1 MRPPVPGA
9 LRPFVLCLAI
19 VLGAPIVRAAE
30 PLYGVSIV
38 RAPSL
43 WGVTRGRGVRVAI
56 IDTGIDPSHP
66 ALRDAYRGGFDFV
79 HNDNTPEEETAE
91 AHGTMVA
98 GIVLQ
103 VAPEAEIYS
112 LKIFGKENGFD
123 TADLVRAIDW
133 AVAHQMDVINMSFAL
148 KVKLDDARHALER
161 AETAGIVCV
170 SAAGNEGGPVN
181 YPAAFD
187 TVIAVGAIDR
197 SQNVAS
203 FSNRGPQIDVAAPG
217 VDIYSLARPG
227 TGLEARIDTEAAGVV
242 YATSFGGTRTGDV
255 TGKLVDCGV
264 GRLDQIPAEVA
275 GNVALFRMASSMD
288 FGTAIGNVTRAN
300 AAALVIVNS
309 EPRFWYANV
318 NPPGVIPATAS
329 IGSDDALRL
338 TPGQTIHLVSTTGDA
353 KFTWG
358 TSCASPHVAGV
369 VALLRALAP
378 DARPS
383 TIRNVLAMSARD
395 AGPAG
400 RDDDYGAGIV
410 DAYAAARLL
419 APEVLPQPVR
429 RRAAGH

>member
-1 MRPPVPGA
+1 MRSPVPGA
-9 LRPFVLCLAI
+9 LRVFVLSLVLA
-19 VLGAPIVRAAE
+19 LGAARSEAAE
-30 PLYGVSIV
+30 PFYGVSTV
-38 RAPSL
+38 HATSL
-43 WGVTRGRGVRVAI
+43 RGVTTGRGVRVAI
-56 IDTGIDPSHP
+56 IDTGIDPTHP
-66 ALRDAYRGGFDFV
+66 ALQGAYRGGYDFV
-79 HNDNTPEEETAE
+79 HNDMTPDEETAE

-103 VAPEAEIYS
+103 VAPDAEIYA

-133 AVAHQMDVINMSFAL
+133 AIAHQIQVINMSFSL

-161 AETAGIVCV
+161 AEAAGIVAV
-170 SAAGNEGGPVN
+170 SASGNESGPVN

-197 SQNVAS
+197 TDTIAL
-203 FSNRGPQIDVAAPG
+203 FSNRGPQVDLAAPG

-227 TGLEARIDTEAAGVV
+227 TGIEARIETESAGVIR
-242 YATSFGGTRTGDV
+242 ATSFGGTRTGDV
-255 TGKLVDCGV
+255 TGTLVDCGV

-275 GNVALFRMASSMD
+275 GNVALFRISPSID
-288 FGTAIGNVTRAN
+288 FGTAIGNVFRAN
-300 AAALVIVNS
+300 AAAFVIVNS

-318 NPPGVIPATAS
+318 NPPGTIPATAS

-338 TPGQTIHLVSTTGDA
+338 TPGQTVRVISSVGDS

-369 VALLRALAP
+369 VALLRELAP

-395 AGPAG
+395 AGPTG
-400 RDDDYGAGIV
+400 RDDEYGAGIV
-410 DAYAAARLL
+410 DALAAARLL
-419 APEVLPQPVR
+419 APERLPQPVR
-429 RRAAGH
+429 RRAVGR